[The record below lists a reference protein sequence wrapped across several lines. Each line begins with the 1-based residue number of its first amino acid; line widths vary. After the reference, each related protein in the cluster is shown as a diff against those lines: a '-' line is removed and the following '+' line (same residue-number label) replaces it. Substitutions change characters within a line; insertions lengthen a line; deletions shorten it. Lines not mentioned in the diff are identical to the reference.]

1 MSDDDKLSQLA
12 ELRDEEEAAYW
23 RYLDAMAELNES
35 LLGLEAIHRA
45 LLVKFHGSKHR
56 EVPRHL
62 SVAVERELARMQI
75 GDPRSKRIEIM
86 SQNL

>member
-1 MSDDDKLSQLA
+1 MADDDKLAQLA
-12 ELRDEEEAAYW
+12 ALREQEESVYW
-23 RYLDAMAELNES
+23 RYLAALAELNES